1 MMSGQMPTFFSDT
14 GSNALLTACRR
25 EFLQEGRA
33 GVTDAHRTYKDKM
46 KPLVESI
53 LEFEDIELVDIECLR
68 MKSRWLVRIYID
80 KEGGVTL
87 DDCGEVSKQVG
98 DVLDVH
104 DLPPGPYTLEVSS
117 PGLDRPLANDRD
129 FIKYRGRKVHV
140 RVAEKLEGMKNFR
153 GRLVDYL
160 DREGEK
166 IVVVDVLGKT
176 YHIPQTSIIKAH
188 LEYESDQ

>member
-1 MMSGQMPTFFSDT
+1 MPTFFFRYGIKCIAHSVRKSVLT
-14 GSNALLTACRR
+14 GGSSR
-25 EFLQEGRA
+25 
-33 GVTDAHRTYKDKM
+33 VTDAHYTYRDKM

-53 LEFEDIELVDIECLR
+53 LEFEDMELVDIECLR

-117 PGLDRPLANDRD
+117 PGLDRPLAKDRD

-166 IVVVDVLGKT
+166 IVVVDVSGKT
-176 YHIPQTSIIKAH
+176 YHIPQPLIIKAR